1 MKFIALGKY
10 NSSGL
15 SGFIKNPDDDRRR
28 AINNMFEKAG
38 ATMIDLY
45 LTRGNY
51 DVVVIGDAPDFETM
65 GALKMLVISS
75 GAIEELN
82 ILEEVDFSVMAKKAA
97 SIEGAYRAPGQ

>member
-1 MKFIALGKY
+1 
-10 NSSGL
+10 
-15 SGFIKNPDDDRRR
+15 
-28 AINNMFEKAG
+28 MFEKAG

-51 DVVVIGDAPDFETM
+51 DVVVIGEAPNFDTM

-82 ILEEVDFSVMAKKAA
+82 ILEEVDFSVMSKKAA